1 MSDSKT
7 RTIKINEADFSF
19 KGKSRTRKN
28 RKERADKPAPK
39 IKVRGTDNTR
49 PRNKNTS
56 SLKRNMLRM
65 FRNHYDEKRK
75 QKQAQTG
82 TSPDSTA
89 PNPLIQPRKPKINDP
104 PFPSSQK
111 GDFESSLDYF
121 NELSSTMPSSS
132 TPSTHKPS
140 YPTASSNSSSNSSST
155 SAFSITDMP
164 PSTSQP
170 YNKTLKH
177 HHPLIQPAAAPA
189 AAMPII
195 APHLPPPTAFNMN
208 TMFTPSQDTPM
219 KLTPPPMIPKYG
231 CLKNGTLPTY
241 RTWRHNTQRQYPS
254 QNTSTHH
261 TTTSIPSQQ
270 IPVQRNIP
278 KPDKDSFL
286 NMSNIPSQRYEQT
299 MQQRLKQMSLR
310 DQWKDLSQPQ
320 RTQHLKPP
328 NPKKQKRIHRRTFHV
343 GKSKQY
349 PQVSVLV
356 SNRTI
361 RNRTNLRASELKQT
375 PLPEVKKYLLKQ
387 GFIKKGTTTPIDVLR
402 QMYEN
407 ACMICGEVKNF
418 NPENILYNYFNPEN
432 DEEL

>member
-75 QKQAQTG
+75 RKQAQTG
-82 TSPDSTA
+82 TSPHSTA
-89 PNPLIQPRKPKINDP
+89 PNPLIQPRKPKTNDP

-132 TPSTHKPS
+132 T
-140 YPTASSNSSSNSSST
+140 

-164 PSTSQP
+164 QSTSQP

-177 HHPLIQPAAAPA
+177 HHPLIQPAAALA

-195 APHLPPPTAFNMN
+195 APHIPPPTAFNMN

-219 KLTPPPMIPKYG
+219 QLTPPPMIPKYG
-231 CLKNGTLPTY
+231 CLKNGSLPTY
-241 RTWRHNTQRQYPS
+241 RTWKHTTQRQYPS
-254 QNTSTHH
+254 QHTSAQPTAQP
-261 TTTSIPSQQ
+261 TASPPT
-270 IPVQRNIP
+270 PVQRNIP

-299 MQQRLKQMSLR
+299 MQNRLKQMSLR

-320 RTQHLKPP
+320 RTQILKPP

-407 ACMICGEVKNF
+407 ACMICGEVKNY

-432 DEEL
+432 DEDL